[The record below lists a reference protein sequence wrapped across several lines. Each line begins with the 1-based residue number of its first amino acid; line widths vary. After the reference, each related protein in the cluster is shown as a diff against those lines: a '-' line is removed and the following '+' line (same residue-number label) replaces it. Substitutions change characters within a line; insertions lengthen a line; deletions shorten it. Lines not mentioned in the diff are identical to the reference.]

1 MHALYYQQGKGDL
14 TMHGKSKDIPM
25 MFQSGSIYSRDAEW
39 GNMNVAFEGFPKG
52 MDTAPLFKGLPDDRC
67 QCPHWGYLF
76 KGRMR
81 VKFGDREEVISAGEA
96 YYLPPGH
103 NVLIEDDCELLEF
116 SPKGEYQKTMEVA
129 ARNMAKG
136 KQGK

>member
-1 MHALYYQQGKGDL
+1 
-14 TMHGKSKDIPM
+14 MHGQSKDIPIV
-25 MFQSGSIYSRDAEW
+25 FQSGSVYSRDAEW

-52 MDTAPLFKGLPDDRC
+52 MDTTPLFKGLPDDRC

-76 KGRMR
+76 RGRMR
-81 VKFGDREEVISAGEA
+81 VKFTDREEVISAGEA

-103 NVLIEDDCELLEF
+103 NVVIEDDCELLEF

-136 KQGK
+136 KQRK

>member
-1 MHALYYQQGKGDL
+1 
-14 TMHGKSKDIPM
+14 MHGKRTEIPM
-25 MFQSGSIYSRDAEW
+25 AFQSGPIYSRDTEW
-39 GNMNVAFEGFPKG
+39 GEINVAFEGFPAG
-52 MDTAPLFKGLPDDRC
+52 MDTTPLFKGLPDDRC

-81 VKFGDREEVISAGEA
+81 VKYADHEEVISAGEA

-103 NVLIEDDCELLEF
+103 NVVIENDCESLEF

-129 ARNMAKG
+129 ARNMAGLKEVPSWG
-136 KQGK
+136 SE